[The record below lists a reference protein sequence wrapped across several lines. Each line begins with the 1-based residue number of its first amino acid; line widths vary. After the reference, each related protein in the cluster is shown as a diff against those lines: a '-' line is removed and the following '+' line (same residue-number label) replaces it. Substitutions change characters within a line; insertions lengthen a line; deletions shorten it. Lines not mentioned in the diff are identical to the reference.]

1 MNLPIT
7 SRVKR
12 SPLLGQADNAITTPT
27 DADPAKGYYESEGED
42 VTTSTDVLKPG
53 KVIKKSKNRC
63 GIEVPWS
70 DSRCVAYSKM
80 SKDDIKASEIKQGLR
95 SPDEVETITTTTKG
109 ESDMDDVPI
118 KVAQKGD
125 VMEPWQISRM
135 QRSIKKE
142 QKQIRKSKLKQ
153 RPDGVSRRDWK
164 KQVRAEENAAEQ
176 KEFQALAE
184 RNAKSRAS
192 GKRGGSRNVAGF
204 DRDKSVGE
212 DSEKVQVLKAQKAA
226 KLAKLKKQN
235 EEKKNEEKKKSTNKM
250 RSTSPAKKALKGS
263 QNQLPQHLQA
273 AIKAAPGKMNG
284 SPYKMKG
291 SMFKKKY

>member
-12 SPLLGQADNAITTPT
+12 SPLLKQQDGAIEVEN
-27 DADPAKGYYESEGED
+27 DDQAKGYYESEGED
-42 VTTSTDVLKPG
+42 TIVTERGDLIP
-53 KVIKKSKNRC
+53 KKASKNRVEKGSKEEAFYIKNKNRC
-63 GIEVPWS
+63 DKLSNDQKLDPANKCTGFAQEREPDKEV
-70 DSRCVAYSKM
+70 V
-80 SKDDIKASEIKQGLR
+80 
-95 SPDEVETITTTTKG
+95 VKG
-109 ESDMDDVPI
+109 ESEMADVPI
-118 KVAQKGD
+118 RVAQKGD

-164 KQVRAEENAAEQ
+164 KQVKAEENAAEQ
-176 KEFQALAE
+176 KEFKALAD
-184 RNAKSRAS
+184 RNAKARAS
-192 GKRGGSRNVAGF
+192 GKRGGSRDVAGF
-204 DRDKSVGE
+204 DRIKTIGE
-212 DSEKVQVLKAQKAA
+212 DSEKVQVAKAAKAA
-226 KLAKLKKQN
+226 KLAK
-235 EEKKNEEKKKSTNKM
+235 ENEEKKKSPNKM

-273 AIKAAPGKMNG
+273 AIKAAPGKMKG

>member
-12 SPLLGQADNAITTPT
+12 SPLLQQASQAI
-27 DADPAKGYYESEGED
+27 DPENDDQAKGYYESEGED
-42 VTTSTDVLKPG
+42 TIVTERGDLIP
-53 KVIKKSKNRC
+53 KKASKNRVEKGSKEEAFYIKNKNRC
-63 GIEVPWS
+63 DKLSNDQKLDPANKCTGFAQEREPDKEV
-70 DSRCVAYSKM
+70 V
-80 SKDDIKASEIKQGLR
+80 
-95 SPDEVETITTTTKG
+95 VKG
-109 ESDMDDVPI
+109 ESQMADVPI

-142 QKQIRKSKLKQ
+142 QKQIRQSKLKQ

-164 KQVRAEENAAEQ
+164 KQVKAEENAAEQ

-204 DRDKSVGE
+204 DRIKTIGE
-212 DSEKVQVLKAQKAA
+212 DSEKVQVAKAQKAA
-226 KLAKLKKQN
+226 KLKKLK
-235 EEKKNEEKKKSTNKM
+235 EEKKKSPNEM
-250 RSTSPAKKALKGS
+250 RSNSPAKKALKGS

-284 SPYKMKG
+284 SPYKIKG

>member
-12 SPLLGQADNAITTPT
+12 SPLLSQAAGAIEVG
-27 DADPAKGYYESEGED
+27 DDDQAKGFYESQGED
-42 VTTSTDVLKPG
+42 VKSTKTVTQGPTESFTGTKATGEAEKKWAKQNEYCKGKPVG
-53 KVIKKSKNRC
+53 TPGCSGFHKFEGTGTVVEETVVKGEKEM
-63 GIEVPWS
+63 GEVPI
-70 DSRCVAYSKM
+70 R
-80 SKDDIKASEIKQGLR
+80 
-95 SPDEVETITTTTKG
+95 
-109 ESDMDDVPI
+109 
-118 KVAQKGD
+118 VAQKGD

-164 KQVRAEENAAEQ
+164 RQVRAEENAAEQ
-176 KEFQALAE
+176 KEFQALAD

-192 GKRGGSRNVAGF
+192 GKRGGSRDVAGF
-204 DRDKSVGE
+204 DRAKTVGE
-212 DSEKVQVLKAQKAA
+212 DSEKVQVTKAQKAA
-226 KLAKLKKQN
+226 ELAANKNKK
-235 EEKKNEEKKKSTNKM
+235 EEKKKSPNEM
-250 RSTSPAKKALKGS
+250 RPTSPAKKALKGS

-291 SMFKKKY
+291 SMFKKRY

>member
-12 SPLLGQADNAITTPT
+12 SPLLGQADNAIDPK
-27 DADPAKGYYESEGED
+27 DDPAKGYYESEGED
-42 VTTSTDVLKPG
+42 TIVTERGDLIPK
-53 KVIKKSKNRC
+53 KKSNNRVEKGSKEEAFYIRNKNRC
-63 GIEVPWS
+63 SKLSNDQKLDPANKCTGFAQEREPDKEV
-70 DSRCVAYSKM
+70 V
-80 SKDDIKASEIKQGLR
+80 
-95 SPDEVETITTTTKG
+95 VKG
-109 ESDMDDVPI
+109 ESEMADVPI

-164 KQVRAEENAAEQ
+164 KQVKAEENAAEQ

-192 GKRGGSRNVAGF
+192 GKRGGSRDVAGF
-204 DRDKSVGE
+204 DRDKSIGE

-235 EEKKNEEKKKSTNKM
+235 EEKKTEEKKKSPNTM
-250 RSTSPAKKALKGS
+250 RLESPAKKALKGS

>member
-12 SPLLGQADNAITTPT
+12 SPLLKQQDGAIEVEN
-27 DADPAKGYYESEGED
+27 DDQAKGYYESEGED
-42 VTTSTDVLKPG
+42 TIVTERGDLIP
-53 KVIKKSKNRC
+53 KKASKNRVEKGSKEEAFYIKNKNRC
-63 GIEVPWS
+63 DKLSNDQKLDPANKCTGFAQEREPDKEV
-70 DSRCVAYSKM
+70 V
-80 SKDDIKASEIKQGLR
+80 
-95 SPDEVETITTTTKG
+95 VKG
-109 ESDMDDVPI
+109 ESEMSDVPI
-118 KVAQKGD
+118 RVAQKGD

-164 KQVRAEENAAEQ
+164 KQVKAEENAAEQ

-204 DRDKSVGE
+204 DRIKTIGE
-212 DSEKVQVLKAQKAA
+212 DSEKVQVAKAQKAA
-226 KLAKLKKQN
+226 KLAK
-235 EEKKNEEKKKSTNKM
+235 ENEEKKKSTNQM
-250 RSTSPAKKALKGS
+250 RSNSPAKKALKGS

>member
-12 SPLLGQADNAITTPT
+12 SPLLQQASQAI
-27 DADPAKGYYESEGED
+27 DPENDDQAKGYYESEGED
-42 VTTSTDVLKPG
+42 TIVTERGDLIP
-53 KVIKKSKNRC
+53 KKASKNRVKKGSKEEAFYIKNKNRC
-63 GIEVPWS
+63 DKLSNDQKLDPANKCTGFAQEREPDKEV
-70 DSRCVAYSKM
+70 V
-80 SKDDIKASEIKQGLR
+80 
-95 SPDEVETITTTTKG
+95 VKG
-109 ESDMDDVPI
+109 ESEMADVPI
-118 KVAQKGD
+118 RVAQKGD

-164 KQVRAEENAAEQ
+164 KQVKAEENAAEQ

-204 DRDKSVGE
+204 DRIKTIGE
-212 DSEKVQVLKAQKAA
+212 DSEKVQVAKAQKAA
-226 KLAKLKKQN
+226 KLAK
-235 EEKKNEEKKKSTNKM
+235 ENEEKKKSTNQM
-250 RSTSPAKKALKGS
+250 RSNSPAKKALKGN

>member
-12 SPLLGQADNAITTPT
+12 SPLLKQQDGAIEVEN
-27 DADPAKGYYESEGED
+27 DDQAKGYYESEGED
-42 VTTSTDVLKPG
+42 TIVTERGDLIP
-53 KVIKKSKNRC
+53 KKASKNRVEKGSKEEAFYIKNKNRC
-63 GIEVPWS
+63 DKLSNDQKLDPANKCTGFAQEREPDKEV
-70 DSRCVAYSKM
+70 V
-80 SKDDIKASEIKQGLR
+80 
-95 SPDEVETITTTTKG
+95 VKG
-109 ESDMDDVPI
+109 ESEMADVPI
-118 KVAQKGD
+118 RVAQKGD

-192 GKRGGSRNVAGF
+192 GRRGGSRDVAGF
-204 DRDKSVGE
+204 DRIKTIGE
-212 DSEKVQVLKAQKAA
+212 DSEKVQVAKAAKAA
-226 KLAKLKKQN
+226 KLAKLAK
-235 EEKKNEEKKKSTNKM
+235 ENEEKKKSPNEM
-250 RSTSPAKKALKGS
+250 RSNSPAKKALKGS

>member
-12 SPLLGQADNAITTPT
+12 SPLLGQKEGAINPT
-27 DADPAKGYYESEGED
+27 DDPAKGYYESEGED
-42 VTTSTDVLKPG
+42 TIVTERGDLIP
-53 KVIKKSKNRC
+53 KKASKNRVEKGSKEEAFYIRNKNRC
-63 GIEVPWS
+63 DKLSNDQKLDPANKCTGFAQEREPDKEV
-70 DSRCVAYSKM
+70 V
-80 SKDDIKASEIKQGLR
+80 
-95 SPDEVETITTTTKG
+95 VKG
-109 ESDMDDVPI
+109 ESEMADVPI

-164 KQVRAEENAAEQ
+164 KQVKAEENAAEQ
-176 KEFQALAE
+176 KEFKALAD
-184 RNAKSRAS
+184 RNAKARAS
-192 GKRGGSRNVAGF
+192 GKRGGSRDVAGF
-204 DRDKSVGE
+204 DRIKTIGE
-212 DSEKVQVLKAQKAA
+212 DSEKVQVAKAAKAA
-226 KLAKLKKQN
+226 KLAKLAK
-235 EEKKNEEKKKSTNKM
+235 ENEEKKKSPNEM

>member
-12 SPLLGQADNAITTPT
+12 SPLLKQQDGAIEVEN
-27 DADPAKGYYESEGED
+27 DDQAKGYYESEGED
-42 VTTSTDVLKPG
+42 TIVTERGDLIP
-53 KVIKKSKNRC
+53 KKASKNRVEKGSKEEAFYIKNKNRC
-63 GIEVPWS
+63 DKLSNDQKLDPANKCTGFAQEREPDKEV
-70 DSRCVAYSKM
+70 V
-80 SKDDIKASEIKQGLR
+80 
-95 SPDEVETITTTTKG
+95 VKG
-109 ESDMDDVPI
+109 ESEMADVPI
-118 KVAQKGD
+118 RVAQKGD

-164 KQVRAEENAAEQ
+164 KQVKAEENAAEQ

-204 DRDKSVGE
+204 DRIKTIGE
-212 DSEKVQVLKAQKAA
+212 DSEKVQVAKAQKAA
-226 KLAKLKKQN
+226 KLAK
-235 EEKKNEEKKKSTNKM
+235 ENEEKKKSTNQM
-250 RSTSPAKKALKGS
+250 RSNSPAKKALKGS

>member
-12 SPLLGQADNAITTPT
+12 SPLLGQADNAIDPT
-27 DADPAKGYYESEGED
+27 DDDQAKGYYESEGKD

-109 ESDMDDVPI
+109 ESEMADVPI
-118 KVAQKGD
+118 RVAQKGD

-192 GKRGGSRNVAGF
+192 GKRGGSRDVAGF
-204 DRDKSVGE
+204 DRIKTIGE
-212 DSEKVQVLKAQKAA
+212 DSEKVQVAKAAKAA
-226 KLAKLKKQN
+226 KLAKLKK
-235 EEKKNEEKKKSTNKM
+235 ENEEKKKSPNEM
-250 RSTSPAKKALKGS
+250 RSKSPAKKALKGN